1 MDKML
6 ITGSEGLIGKKL
18 VKYYSDKYQIL
29 KLDLAL
35 GHDLTNEEFVSEWF
49 NNNRDISS
57 IILLH
62 AYNPVPSK
70 DSVVVEPIDVPT
82 SEIQNYLN
90 INLLSVFNCCRYFIK
105 HNKSGN
111 IINISS
117 LYGIKSPKHHIYNN
131 FVKPIGYSLSKSSI
145 ISLSK
150 YLSSYYA
157 PDFRINTIIFGG
169 LEDEKQDANFVKKYS
184 ENVPMKRLMKSE
196 EIFSVFDFLLDG
208 KNTYTTGTEIIVDGG
223 WTSW

>member
-1 MDKML
+1 MDKLL
-6 ITGSEGLIGKKL
+6 ITGSEGLIGRKL
-18 VKYYSDKYQIL
+18 VKHYNEKYEIL

-35 GHDLTNEEFVSEWF
+35 GHDLTNEDFVKEWF
-49 NNNRDISS
+49 KSNKNISA
-57 IILLH
+57 IIILH

-70 DSVVVEPIDVPT
+70 NSVAVEPIDVPT
-82 SEIQNYLN
+82 SEIQTYMN
-90 INLLSVFNCCRYFIK
+90 INLISVFNCCRYFIK
-105 HNKSGN
+105 YNKSGN
-111 IINISS
+111 IVNISS

-157 PDFRINTIIFGG
+157 PDFRINTVIFGG
-169 LEDEKQDANFVKKYS
+169 LEDDKQDISFVKKYS
-184 ENVPMKRLMKSE
+184 ENVPMKRMMKSE
-196 EIFSVFDFLLDG
+196 EIYSVFDFLLDS
-208 KNTYTTGTEIIVDGG
+208 NNSYTTGTEIVVDGG